1 MPVIAYRYRFHG
13 LPAAEAEDTL
23 VLAIIAA
30 EALRG
35 ESLVRLDARHWF
47 DAKAGACVIDAA
59 TRVGRDLNR
68 LFVGLLRH
76 EFGADAF
83 RVDRVGADPGAARV
97 PADATARGRPRG
109 RKCRA

>member
-1 MPVIAYRYRFHG
+1 MSTTAFRYRFRSVHT
-13 LPAAEAEDTL
+13 ADAEDTL
-23 VLAIIAA
+23 LLAIVAA

-35 ESLVRLDARHWF
+35 ESQVRLDARHYF
-47 DAKAGACVIDAA
+47 DRRGNKCVIDAR

-83 RVDRVGADPGAARV
+83 RVDRVGIANR
-97 PADATARGRPRG
+97 PATGRQQTTPHSRE
-109 RKCRA
+109 

>member
-1 MPVIAYRYRFHG
+1 MSRTAFRYHLRG
-13 LPAAEAEDTL
+13 VPAADAEDTL
-23 VLAIIAA
+23 LLAIVAT

-35 ESLVRLDARHWF
+35 EAQVRLDARHYF
-47 DAKAGACVIDAA
+47 DFRSCACVIDAG

-83 RVDRVGADPGAARV
+83 RVDRVGRAAQPTRSRNQPKDRCRSGA
-97 PADATARGRPRG
+97 
-109 RKCRA
+109 RKQRA